1 MQAGKKKNMDRMAE
15 VVPDVLSRN
24 LQQFITH
31 SKWNAREVMDHIA
44 QDANKILGD
53 PRDGCLII
61 DESGFAKQGNKSVGV
76 ARQWL
81 GRYGK
86 VDNGQV
92 AVYAVLAKGRHATLI
107 DTRLYLPKEW
117 TEDRERC
124 LEAGIPESEIVFRTK
139 DAQAI
144 EMVRHARAER
154 LRYGWVGF
162 DAGYGKGPGLLF
174 ALDDLEERCVV
185 DLHSNFRIY
194 MRDPKPHVSSKAKKS
209 KDGSTIYQTDEM
221 GVEVSKLVESVS
233 AKFWREVTIRDTTRG
248 PLELLAYSQV
258 VYVWDGNSE
267 RARCMHLLATKML
280 DGTEIK
286 ISLVNRA
293 KGLSL
298 RRLAFMQRQRY
309 WVERSFEDGKSEC
322 GMADYQV
329 RKWSAWHHHMAM
341 VMMVMLFMLTERVN
355 HAESHP
361 LLSCADI
368 EEMLAKFLPRRDV
381 TEQEVLRQ
389 LDVRHQQRQRAIDSH
404 RRCAKKR
411 KQSHV
416 KLL

>member
-31 SKWNAREVMDHIA
+31 SKWDAREVMDHVA
-44 QDANKILGD
+44 QDADGLLGD
-53 PRDGCLII
+53 PRDGCLIL
-61 DESGFAKQGNKSVGV
+61 DESGFVKQGKKSVGV
-76 ARQWL
+76 SRQWL
-81 GRYGK
+81 GRLGK

-92 AVYAVLAKGRHATLI
+92 AVYAVLAKGHHATLV
-107 DTRLYLPKEW
+107 DTRLYLPKSW
-117 TEDRERC
+117 TDDRERC
-124 LEAGIPESEIVFRTK
+124 LEAGVPESEIKFRTK
-139 DAQAI
+139 EELAI
-144 EMVRHARAER
+144 EMVRHARAKAW
-154 LRYGWVGF
+154 RYGWVGT
-162 DAGYGKGPGLLF
+162 DAGYGKGPGFLF

-185 DLHSNFRIY
+185 DLHSDFKIY
-194 MRDPKPHVSSKAKKS
+194 LRDPKPTISSKAKRS

-221 GVEVSKLVESVS
+221 AVEVLKLVESVRR
-233 AKFWREVTIRDTTRG
+233 KFWKRVTIRDTTRG

-258 VYVWDGNSE
+258 VYVWDGKSE
-267 RARCMHLLATKML
+267 RARCMHLLVTKML

-286 ISLVNRA
+286 ISLVNKA

-341 VMMVMLFMLTERVN
+341 VMMVMLFMLTERIN
-355 HAESHP
+355 HADSHP

-368 EEMLAKFLPRRDV
+368 EELLAKFLPRRDV
-381 TEQEVLRQ
+381 TEKEVLRQ
-389 LDVRHQQRQRAIDSH
+389 LEVRHQQRQRAIDSH

-411 KQSHV
+411 KKSPV
-416 KLL
+416 NLL